1 MITPAM
7 ITSEA
12 VGDLILSVV
21 IASMSSVVVGTMMPV
36 VVGAVHGS
44 SCHKAGQQKYMKY
57 NWCVI

>member
-1 MITPAM
+1 M

-44 SCHKAGQQKYMKY
+44 QEV
-57 NWCVI
+57 VIKLVNKGT